1 MHNIPSGHAS
11 HKHYLLP
18 HLSSWY
24 VTMHL
29 CSKHTKERR
38 KRHEAR
44 GSPAVVWY
52 VHSSQWAL
60 SWCWVAG
67 KNTSVSIFKHG
78 WAAMS
83 LLQML
88 HAIQASLV
96 CVCVCVCVCAMPT
109 PNCSCIAFNKLV
121 NQPYTIRKEVTSI
134 HMHKHTPV
142 SKQQCL
148 FICSQSLCSW
158 RLLIMLESYC
168 LENEITWK

>member
-1 MHNIPSGHAS
+1 MLQCTYVASTQKNVVRGTRPAVLRLSFGMCTQVSELWVGVRLPAKTPVSPS
-11 HKHYLLP
+11 
-18 HLSSWY
+18 LSMAGQQWA
-24 VTMHL
+24 
-29 CSKHTKERR
+29 CSKCYTLFRPH
-38 KRHEAR
+38 
-44 GSPAVVWY
+44 W
-52 VHSSQWAL
+52 
-60 SWCWVAG
+60 
-67 KNTSVSIFKHG
+67 
-78 WAAMS
+78 
-83 LLQML
+83 
-88 HAIQASLV
+88 
-96 CVCVCVCVCAMPT
+96 CVCVCAMPT